1 MVKMLL
7 NKSQYEYMPVSTNL
21 NLSSLQLSCAQGHI
35 NWWSS
40 CIAWYFKATEFYVY
54 MSCLLTDIFVV
65 HSNVLRKCFSSI
77 LSRAVIQ
84 HNAWICTA
92 GKLWWS
98 CRRII
103 KEAIFMNSFEHEICV
118 ITVEQCTENTASLV
132 QIPAGKCNW
141 GNNYCLLQKLFE
153 TWHIHCWQNRV
164 YNLKAHGTYSNN
176 CIWSVKWDCR
186 YIYLHISL
194 NH

>member
-1 MVKMLL
+1 
-7 NKSQYEYMPVSTNL
+7 
-21 NLSSLQLSCAQGHI
+21 
-35 NWWSS
+35 
-40 CIAWYFKATEFYVY
+40 

-103 KEAIFMNSFEHEICV
+103 
-118 ITVEQCTENTASLV
+118 
-132 QIPAGKCNW
+132 
-141 GNNYCLLQKLFE
+141 
-153 TWHIHCWQNRV
+153 
-164 YNLKAHGTYSNN
+164 
-176 CIWSVKWDCR
+176 
-186 YIYLHISL
+186 
-194 NH
+194 